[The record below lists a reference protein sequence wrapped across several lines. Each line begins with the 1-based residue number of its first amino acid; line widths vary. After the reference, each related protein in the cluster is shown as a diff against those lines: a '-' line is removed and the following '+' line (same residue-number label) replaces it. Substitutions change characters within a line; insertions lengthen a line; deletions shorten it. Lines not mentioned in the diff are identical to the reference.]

1 MQRLLQVFISNNV
14 SAPQLEVSQSHKPGA
29 PLRSLPHSRDFIT
42 PAVIII
48 LVIIRGERPRTD
60 LCSLPVSNL
69 CKLYWP
75 TIFHF

>member
-14 SAPQLEVSQSHKPGA
+14 SAPQLEVPQSHKPDA
-29 PLRSLPHSRDFIT
+29 PLRSLPHSHDFIT

-48 LVIIRGERPRTD
+48 LAIFRERPRTD
-60 LCSLPVSNL
+60 LCSLPVSNH

-75 TIFHF
+75 TIFHC